1 MNLLL
6 IGTSHRTATVD
17 LRSRLAQSVQDA
29 AAQLLRAPG
38 AAGISELC
46 VLATCHRVEF
56 YLVAA
61 DVDAADDAL
70 RGLVSRLTGGDLLAP
85 GPTRYRLVG
94 AAAVEHLCRVAAGLD
109 SMIVGEAE
117 IAGQIRRA
125 IAHAKATGAAGVFL
139 DRLVSGAL
147 RAGGRARAETRI
159 GAGAMSAA
167 TAAVSVVEQ
176 TLDSLAHASVLVIGA
191 GEAGRQALERLA
203 RRRTGRLTI
212 ASRSG
217 HHAREAAEKTGARV
231 VNLDDLADAARL
243 SDAVIAATLSP
254 AYLITPATYA
264 GSSARSRLLIDL
276 SVPRIIDPA
285 VADVR
290 GISLRTVD
298 DLGEF
303 VRASAARRAAEIP
316 NVERIVRDEARR
328 AYDQFRTRA
337 ARRLE
342 QARATLDLRRTSDA
356 TRHGTANR

>member
-17 LRSRLAQSVQDA
+17 LRSRLSLSVQDA

-56 YLVAA
+56 YLVAR
-61 DVDAADDAL
+61 DVDAAEDEL
-70 RGLVSRLTGGDLLAP
+70 RRLVVRLAGDDLLAP
-85 GPTRYRLVG
+85 GPSRYRHAG
-94 AAAVEHLCRVAAGLD
+94 PAAVEHLCRVAAGLD

-125 IAHAKATGAAGVFL
+125 IAHAKATGSAGVFL
-139 DRLVSGAL
+139 DRVVSGAL

-176 TLDSLAHASVLVIGA
+176 SLDSLAHASVLVVGA
-191 GEAGRQALERLA
+191 GQAGRQALERLA

-212 ASRSG
+212 ASRSS
-217 HHAREAAEKTGARV
+217 HHARDAAEKTGAMAVSLDRV
-231 VNLDDLADAARL
+231 AEAAVL
-243 SDAVIAATLSP
+243 SDAVIAATISP
-254 AYLITPATYA
+254 AYVITPETYA
-264 GSSARSRLLIDL
+264 GVAPRSRVLVDL
-276 SVPRIIDPA
+276 SVPRVIAPA
-285 VADVR
+285 VADIPGV
-290 GISLRTVD
+290 SLRTVD

-303 VRASAARRAAEIP
+303 VRASAARRAAEVP
-316 NVERIVRDEARR
+316 RVERIVRDEAQR

-337 ARRLE
+337 ARRLAH
-342 QARATLDLRRTSDA
+342 ARATFASP
-356 TRHGTANR
+356 